1 MMLRHLSRF
10 VVVGVVNTGVYY
22 AFYLVAHAV
31 APYLVAH
38 LVALAVA
45 MVVSFFL
52 NCYWTFRTRPTWRK
66 FLVFPLTNATNY
78 VLMTVGVVVLVEWLH
93 VGQRIAPLISAV
105 AAIPVTFLLSRWVL
119 IGRPLGDPVAAEG
132 GLPPDPALAAAE
144 GDDR

>member
-1 MMLRHLSRF
+1 MLRHLSRF

-22 AFYLVAHAV
+22 VFYLLVHTF

-38 LVALAVA
+38 LVGLAVS

-66 FLVFPLTNATNY
+66 FVVFPLTNATNY
-78 VLMTVGVVVLVEWLH
+78 VLMTVGVIVLVEWLH
-93 VGQRIAPLISAV
+93 LGQRIAPLIAAV
-105 AAIPVTFLLSRWVL
+105 AAIPVTFVLSRWVL
-119 IGRPLGDPVAAEG
+119 IGRPVGEPVGAG
-132 GLPPDPALAAAE
+132 GPVPPDPALAAAD